1 MRPMLCALVTR
12 PPLPASPLLLR
23 SAACAAL
30 APGGSPARCAASA
43 ACPGPEVLRP
53 PSRPCPLPP
62 PPFRAPPHDGDKHQ
76 RNEITPPPPPPMQQ
90 RPHDPEP
97 IIFLGKN
104 RRGIGGSPSTRQG
117 SPPQWNSAM
126 GPHHVDGAPLA
137 HEHAQRARARHRRVQ
152 HVAVEQEPV
161 LAADRHDHHRVLGAL
176 RPPRRRLQSIFRD
189 KNRRDSGK
197 SQSTPYHPG
206 RRRRRRHPPE
216 PCGS

>member
-1 MRPMLCALVTR
+1 VLLSHQAGRQPGVPRLLLAQGLRCCAHPHDRALS
-12 PPLPASPLLLR
+12 PPLPRASTRRRQKPTKR
-23 SAACAAL
+23 D
-30 APGGSPARCAASA
+30 
-43 ACPGPEVLRP
+43 
-53 PSRPCPLPP
+53 
-62 PPFRAPPHDGDKHQ
+62 H
-76 RNEITPPPPPPMQQ
+76 PPPPPPMKQ
-90 RPHDPEP
+90 RPHDPAP

-197 SQSTPYHPG
+197 SQSTPSSP
-206 RRRRRRHPPE
+206 RPP
-216 PCGS
+216 PPPPPPT

>member
-1 MRPMLCALVTR
+1 VLLSHQAGRQPGVPR
-12 PPLPASPLLLR
+12 LLLAQGLR
-23 SAACAAL
+23 CCAHPHDRAL
-30 APGGSPARCAASA
+30 SP
-43 ACPGPEVLRP
+43 P
-53 PSRPCPLPP
+53 PSARLHTTATNTNETRSPLPP
-62 PPFRAPPHDGDKHQ
+62 HPSMK
-76 RNEITPPPPPPMQQ
+76 Q
-90 RPHDPEP
+90 RPHVPEP